1 MPQGWS
7 IRVEHLE
14 IRRKDARGIKL
25 MDRHVYMKRGAG
37 FCCVLNWDC
46 ECLWSLGFVALGKS
60 LPLFA
65 LLCFL

>member
-14 IRRKDARGIKL
+14 IRRKDARRIKL
-25 MDRHVYMKRGAG
+25 IDRHVYMKRGTG
-37 FCCVLNWDC
+37 FCCVLICDS

-60 LPLFA
+60 LSLSA
-65 LLCFL
+65 LLFFL